1 MFTQQGSPV
10 RAQEF
15 LHVLREFLDVF
26 GRKEI
31 SLGKYQVSTRRGVFP
46 ATAP

>member
-1 MFTQQGSPV
+1 MFTRQGLPV
-10 RAQEF
+10 RVQEF

-31 SLGKYQVSTRRGVFP
+31 SLGKYQVSTRRGAFP
-46 ATAP
+46 ATVP